1 MKTFK
6 DYLNDDIQDVFLN
19 PNEFAELHLLDGT
32 LISMVIEK
40 EIVDSKTG
48 LGQEFEDATQ
58 GIFETV
64 IVLILKAVDY
74 KKPLVGAKVKLDGK
88 YYYVINAFED
98 YGMLTIK
105 LGANES

>member
-6 DYLNDDIQDVFLN
+6 DYLNEDIQDVFLN

-40 EIVDSKTG
+40 ETVDSKTG

-74 KKPLVGAKVKLDGK
+74 KNPLVGAKVKLDGK